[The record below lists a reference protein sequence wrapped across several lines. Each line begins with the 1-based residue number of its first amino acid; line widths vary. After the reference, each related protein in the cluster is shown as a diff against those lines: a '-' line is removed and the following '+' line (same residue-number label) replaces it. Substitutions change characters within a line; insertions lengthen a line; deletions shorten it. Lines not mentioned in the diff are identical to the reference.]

1 MDWLSAMFIADSP
14 IQTVM
19 VLSVICALGLA
30 LGKVKVMG
38 VSLGV
43 AFVFFVGILAGHW
56 GLQVDARCLAYA
68 ETSVWCSLSICSA

>member
-43 AFVFFVGILAGHW
+43 AFVFFVGILATGGCRSTPAAW
-56 GLQVDARCLAYA
+56 P
-68 ETSVWCSLSICSA
+68 TPKPSVWCSLSICSA